1 MLLNKWNNTFG
12 WFSKNVFEVP
22 FNLIILNNNKGMK
35 TDIKTNQLKETMTQ
49 NNYLLLVQLNKTL
62 EKMKNKNKTLEEMTT
77 KLDEILDWLT
87 DSPMDNKDYNQLHQ
101 IFNKYLKMEKKKA

>member
-62 EKMKNKNKTLEEMTT
+62 EEMTT

-101 IFNKYLKMEKKKA
+101 IFNKYLKMEKEKA